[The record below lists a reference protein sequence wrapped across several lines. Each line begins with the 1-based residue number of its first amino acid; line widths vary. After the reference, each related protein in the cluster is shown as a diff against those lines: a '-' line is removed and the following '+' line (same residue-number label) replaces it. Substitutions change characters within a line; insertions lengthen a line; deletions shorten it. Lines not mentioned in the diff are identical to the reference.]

1 MLQWQS
7 ESDWKGMKSV
17 KNIVF
22 IGMPGAGKSTIGVV
36 IAKMFGYRFIDSDLL
51 IQTQEG
57 DILEHL
63 IDKYGIDGF
72 LAIENQVNRDISAS
86 RTVISTGGSACYC
99 DEALRHMAEHGV
111 IVYIQTDY
119 QTLHR
124 RLGDL
129 HERGVVIRKG
139 STLYDLYCERTPLY
153 EKYADLTV
161 DVSGCRLEEAI
172 HKIKDALKACGKLY
186 EE

>member
-1 MLQWQS
+1 M
-7 ESDWKGMKSV
+7 

-22 IGMPGAGKSTIGVV
+22 IGMPGAGKSTVGVV
-36 IAKMFGYRFIDSDLL
+36 IAKIFGYRFIDSDLL

-72 LAIENQVNRDISAS
+72 LAVENQVNRDIVTSQ
-86 RTVISTGGSACYC
+86 TVISTGGSVCYC
-99 DEALRHMAEHGV
+99 DEALKHMAEHAV
-111 IVYIQTDY
+111 IVYIKTDY
-119 QTLHR
+119 ETLHQ

-161 DVSGCRLEEAI
+161 DVGGCGLEQAI
-172 HKIKDALKACGKLY
+172 GKIKDALKACGKLS

>member
-1 MLQWQS
+1 M
-7 ESDWKGMKSV
+7 
-17 KNIVF
+17 KNIIF

-36 IAKMFGYRFIDSDLL
+36 IAKILGYHFIDSDLL
-51 IQTQEG
+51 IQSREG
-57 DILEHL
+57 DVLEHL

-72 LAIENQVNRDISAS
+72 LEIENQVNRDIVTE
-86 RTVISTGGSACYC
+86 RTVISTGGSVCYC
-99 DEALRHMAEHGV
+99 DEAMRHMAGHGV
-111 IVYIQTDY
+111 IVYIKTDY
-119 QTLHR
+119 ETLYQ

-139 STLYDLYCERTPLY
+139 STLWDLYCERTPLY

-172 HKIKDALKACGKLY
+172 KKIKDALKVCGKLY
-186 EE
+186 AE

>member
-1 MLQWQS
+1 M
-7 ESDWKGMKSV
+7 

-36 IAKMFGYRFIDSDLL
+36 IAKIFGYDFIDSDLL
-51 IQTQEG
+51 IQKQEG
-57 DILEHL
+57 DVLEHL
-63 IDKYGIDGF
+63 IDRYGIDGF
-72 LAIENQVNRDISAS
+72 LEIENQVNRDIQAERS
-86 RTVISTGGSACYC
+86 VISTGGSVCYC
-99 DEALRHMAEHGV
+99 DEALRHMKEHAV
-111 IVYIQTDY
+111 IVYIKTDY
-119 QTLHR
+119 EALHR

-153 EKYADLTV
+153 ERYADLTV

-172 HKIKDALKACGKLY
+172 RKIRQELKACEKLY

>member
-1 MLQWQS
+1 M
-7 ESDWKGMKSV
+7 

-36 IAKMFGYRFIDSDLL
+36 IAKMFGYQFIDSDLL
-51 IQTQEG
+51 IQNQEG

-63 IDKYGIDGF
+63 IDRYGIDGF
-72 LAIENQVNRDISAS
+72 LAIENQVNRDIVAS
-86 RTVISTGGSACYC
+86 RTVISTGGSVCYC
-99 DEALRHMAEHGV
+99 GEALEKLAENSV
-111 IVYIQTDY
+111 IVYIQVDY
-119 QTLHR
+119 ETLHR

-161 DVSGCRLEEAI
+161 NVSGCRLEAAI
-172 HKIKDALKACGKLY
+172 NKIKNALRACEKLY
-186 EE
+186 ER